1 MMQERP
7 EGGRSMTK
15 LQQRMREELQLRN
28 SSEETI
34 ETYIG
39 CVQRFARYYGQSP
52 EQVSAE
58 QVRSYLLH
66 LLNEK
71 KLSWPAIH
79 VARAAL
85 RFLYVRVLKQRWF
98 DDEIQRPKR
107 PFQLPDVLSAEEITR
122 ILDHTHNLKHW
133 TMLATLYATGLRS
146 KELRLLKVSDID
158 SQRMIL
164 HIRNGKGQVPR
175 DLLLSPVL
183 LERLRVYWRWR
194 KPKQWLFPSR
204 ERQEHPMG
212 GRSLHIVCVNA
223 GQRAGIEK
231 PVHPHL
237 LRHSYATHLLEAG
250 ADLRTIQVL
259 LGHAD
264 LRTTAGYLR
273 VSTRR
278 LQTVTSPFDTLAI
291 SALDGS
297 TGSARLQ

>member
-1 MMQERP
+1 
-7 EGGRSMTK
+7 MTQ

-52 EQVSAE
+52 EQLSAE

-71 KLSWPAIH
+71 KLRWPAIP

-85 RFLYVRVLKQRWF
+85 RFLSVRVLKQCWF

-122 ILDHTHNLKHW
+122 LLDHTHNLKHW

-146 KELRLLKVSDID
+146 KELRLLQVSDID

-164 HIRNGKGQVPR
+164 PIRHGKGQVPR
-175 DLLLSPVL
+175 DLGLSPTL

-204 ERQEHPMG
+204 ERQEHPRG

-237 LRHSYATHLLEAG
+237 FRHSYATHLLEAG

-278 LQTVTSPFDTLAI
+278 LQAVASPFDTLAI
-291 SALDGS
+291 SPEDGS
-297 TGSARLQ
+297 TGSPRLQ

>member
-1 MMQERP
+1 
-7 EGGRSMTK
+7 MTK
-15 LQQRMREELQLRN
+15 LRQRMREELQLRN

-34 ETYIG
+34 ATYLG
-39 CVQRFARYYGQSP
+39 CVERFARYYGQSP
-52 EQVSAE
+52 EQLNAE
-58 QVRSYLLH
+58 QVRAYLLH
-66 LLNEK
+66 LLNER

-79 VARAAL
+79 VARAVL

-98 DDEIQRPKR
+98 DDEIQCPKR

-122 ILDHTHNLKHW
+122 ILDHTRNLKHW

-175 DLLLSPVL
+175 DLGLSPVL
-183 LERLRVYWRWR
+183 LERLRVYWHWR
-194 KPKQWLFPSR
+194 KPKEWLFPSQ

-212 GRSLHIVCVNA
+212 GRSLHIVCANA
-223 GQRAGIEK
+223 GQRAGIQK
-231 PVHPHL
+231 PVHPHVF
-237 LRHSYATHLLEAG
+237 RHSYATHLLEAG

-278 LQTVTSPFDTLAI
+278 LQAVASPFDTLTI
-291 SALDGS
+291 SPLNRFEGDS
-297 TGSARLQ
+297 QPQ